1 MPVTL
6 THVLPPEVSS
16 NIGELEPGQLYGE
29 VVGAFEE
36 VALLASSDSAD
47 MNDVLRLVGRR
58 LCELLRVSR
67 CSVYLRRNDGRF
79 QGQVGYCIGRR
90 SIDAGVSKL
99 VAGVSHDLF
108 TAEIVRT
115 SAPVLVRNA
124 AHDPRTIQ
132 RTMRQW
138 GVRDMLGVPL
148 VADGEVIGIIYVDN
162 QGVYHD
168 YTGRDVKLAQAF
180 AGLSAL
186 AVRQAWLYR
195 QLGERTKIIDEQRR
209 ILGESA
215 AVHNRVT
222 RAVLDG
228 ASIEEILQ
236 LIVELL
242 GKPAVL
248 YSPEMEVVAWS
259 LPESL
264 GLRTCPAMTRVQAA
278 APLVQRAVEELNDG
292 RSTVMLRATPESR
305 CRRLIV
311 RLLADAH
318 CIGYLELCELGRS
331 FSQVDSKALEQA
343 GMAVA
348 LKLLAAQRSAD
359 AQREE
364 REEYLS
370 DILYGRRDLGSL
382 KDRAKSF
389 GVDIGR
395 QHVVLRLQ
403 YERDL
408 DDDNAT
414 GHARRRSV
422 AALISDSLE
431 PGFACVGSTGVPGA
445 DLLVIEVPVV
455 HVGSPGGSLA
465 ESLPEVF
472 PAMVEQFGVRF
483 AVVADPGELGDL
495 PRSSEKLREVAD
507 LLRETSESPRLVV
520 ARDLELIRLIT
531 RREGIQGAQRYAD
544 EMLEPLIRHDEANGG
559 ALVETLRAF
568 VACDA
573 QIRPTAAMLS
583 VHENTVRYRLS
594 RIREISAIEPE
605 RLDALLGVAVAL
617 QVQALRGAGQSSGH
631 VPPAQASAEAALT

>member
-1 MPVTL
+1 VTL
-6 THVLPPEVSS
+6 TQVRPPEVSGS
-16 NIGELEPGQLYGE
+16 IGELEPGQLYGE

-36 VALLASSDSAD
+36 VALLASSDSAN

-79 QGQVGYCIGRR
+79 QGQVGYCIGRL

-99 VAGVSHDLF
+99 VSGVSHDLF

-148 VADGEVIGIIYVDN
+148 VADAVVIGIIYADN
-162 QGVYHD
+162 QGVHHD
-168 YTGRDVKLAQAF
+168 YTDRDVKLAQAF

-222 RAVLDG
+222 RALLDG
-228 ASIEEILQ
+228 AGIEEILQ

-248 YSPEMEVVAWS
+248 YSPDMDVVAWS

-264 GLRTCPAMTRVQAA
+264 GLRTCPAMTRAQAA
-278 APLVQRAVEELNDG
+278 MPLVQRALEELNDG

-305 CRRLIV
+305 CRRLLV
-311 RLLADAH
+311 RLLAGAH

-343 GMAVA
+343 GTAVA
-348 LKLLAAQRSAD
+348 LKLLAAQRSTD
-359 AQREE
+359 AHREE
-364 REEYLS
+364 REEYFS

-389 GVDIGR
+389 GVDTGR
-395 QHVVLRLQ
+395 LHVVLRLQ

-422 AALISDSLE
+422 AGLISDSLE
-431 PGFACVGSTGVPGA
+431 PGFACVGSTSVPGA
-445 DLLVIEVPVV
+445 DLLIFQVPVV
-455 HVGSPGGSLA
+455 QAGSLA
-465 ESLPEVF
+465 ESLREVF
-472 PAMVEQFGVRF
+472 PTMIEQFGVRF

-507 LLRETSESPRLVV
+507 LLRETSESPRLVL

-531 RREGIQGAQRYAD
+531 RREGIQGAQRCAD
-544 EMLEPLIRHDEANGG
+544 EMLDPLVRHDETNGG

-605 RLDALLGVAVAL
+605 RLDSLLGVAVAL
-617 QVQALRGAGQSSGH
+617 QVQSLRGAGQSSGH
-631 VPPAQASAEAALT
+631 LPSAQPSAEAALA